1 MFFRAG
7 ILGRMEELRDDRIS
21 LLLAWLQAWIRG
33 YLSRKSYQK
42 LQKQRICLL
51 VVQRNIRKYMKMR
64 TWKWYGFWMVLKPTL
79 HVVSIEDELRAL
91 EEKAEKAEK
100 EYEKMIKKHEE
111 LKKINDG
118 LNGEKNELQ
127 SALDSS
133 KGGAQDFID
142 KINKLQ
148 AQRNELEAQVNVSNG
163 DLYTISHKKS
173 TLEQIP
179 SPIFS
184 TSCCIV
190 PICPLL
196 NSSYYTSSLP
206 LLR

>member
-1 MFFRAG
+1 MITYLYFTTYYRTLVTHYCLMFLSGLETHERKSPQVFFRAG

-33 YLSRKSYQK
+33 YVSRKSYHK
-42 LQKQRICLL
+42 LQKQRVCLL

-79 HVVSIEDELRAL
+79 NVVSIEDELRAL

-100 EYEKMIKKHEE
+100 EYEKMVKKHKE
-111 LKKINDG
+111 LQKVNSG
-118 LNGEKNELQ
+118 LNDEKNELV

-133 KGGAQDFID
+133 KGGADDFMD

-148 AQRNELEAQVNVSNG
+148 AQRNELDAQVNVSVR
-163 DLYTISHKKS
+163 DFIIEIYKF
-173 TLEQIP
+173 
-179 SPIFS
+179 SP
-184 TSCCIV
+184 
-190 PICPLL
+190 
-196 NSSYYTSSLP
+196 
-206 LLR
+206 

>member
-33 YLSRKSYQK
+33 YRSRKSYEK

-100 EYEKMIKKHEE
+100 EYEKMIKKHQE
-111 LKKINDG
+111 LKKVNDG
-118 LNGEKNELQ
+118 LTGEKNELQ

-148 AQRNELEAQVNVSNG
+148 AQRNELEAQVNVSNT
-163 DLYTISHKKS
+163 DIYHEALQVH
-173 TLEQIP
+173 P
-179 SPIFS
+179 
-184 TSCCIV
+184 
-190 PICPLL
+190 
-196 NSSYYTSSLP
+196 
-206 LLR
+206 